1 MEKKFAETAY
11 QNYLLWGIVSSMSV
25 TLCTIIDAALIGRF
39 IGSTGLAIAGIATP
53 VYMLYAFFGVTL
65 AVGANVLIGRSLGAA
80 DKEAANRQMGK
91 QLFLGLSLGLF
102 FFAVSLIF
110 QNDIVVFLGARDA
123 LFSQAKDYLMPVF
136 ISSPFFVLYQILS
149 MSVRTDGNSRLA
161 AIASGLVISVNL
173 ILDILL
179 MGYFDWGVQGASLSL
194 CIAEVLGV
202 LLLLTHFGR
211 KLSILKLSLTLPKLA
226 DLSQFIQNGFG
237 VGSAYIFQALI
248 MLIFNK
254 MLLSDAAN
262 GVIYAAIYGV
272 LYTISTIP
280 TAFFDGAA
288 NAFAPVVSIFVG
300 EQDTRSIMTVYR
312 LGIKFT
318 AVVSLVFCGITMLFP
333 APMLAFFGIDAD
345 SLAVAVPALRWFAI
359 SFLFT
364 GFNMLFTA
372 FWQTIGRAHL
382 AGIMS
387 ILRNFAVILLF
398 GIILIPHFH
407 IAGLA
412 MAHIACEALCFAMA
426 ISVLMIYSSK
436 KYVASH
442 YSPTGRVF
450 EKYYS
455 ISTESVGDISA
466 DIELLCE
473 EWEILPKQAFF
484 MNFIAEEILLN
495 IIKFGMED
503 GEGRHYID
511 IKLLEG
517 DGSYTLRIRDDVKAY
532 DPFASDGDE
541 IDNGVLQVIRKRTK
555 VCDYQRKLIFNY
567 LYLII

>member
-1 MEKKFAETAY
+1 
-11 QNYLLWGIVSSMSV
+11 
-25 TLCTIIDAALIGRF
+25 
-39 IGSTGLAIAGIATP
+39 
-53 VYMLYAFFGVTL
+53 
-65 AVGANVLIGRSLGAA
+65 
-80 DKEAANRQMGK
+80 
-91 QLFLGLSLGLF
+91 
-102 FFAVSLIF
+102 
-110 QNDIVVFLGARDA
+110 
-123 LFSQAKDYLMPVF
+123 
-136 ISSPFFVLYQILS
+136 
-149 MSVRTDGNSRLA
+149 
-161 AIASGLVISVNL
+161 
-173 ILDILL
+173 
-179 MGYFDWGVQGASLSL
+179 
-194 CIAEVLGV
+194 
-202 LLLLTHFGR
+202 
-211 KLSILKLSLTLPKLA
+211 
-226 DLSQFIQNGFG
+226 
-237 VGSAYIFQALI
+237 
-248 MLIFNK
+248 
-254 MLLSDAAN
+254 
-262 GVIYAAIYGV
+262 
-272 LYTISTIP
+272 
-280 TAFFDGAA
+280 
-288 NAFAPVVSIFVG
+288 
-300 EQDTRSIMTVYR
+300 
-312 LGIKFT
+312 
-318 AVVSLVFCGITMLFP
+318 
-333 APMLAFFGIDAD
+333 
-345 SLAVAVPALRWFAI
+345 
-359 SFLFT
+359 
-364 GFNMLFTA
+364 
-372 FWQTIGRAHL
+372 
-382 AGIMS
+382 MS

-398 GIILIPHFH
+398 GIIFIPHFH

-436 KYVASH
+436 KYVTSH

>member
-1 MEKKFAETAY
+1 MEKKFAQTAY
-11 QNYLLWGIVSSMSV
+11 RSYLLWGIISSMSV
-25 TLCTIIDAALIGRF
+25 TLCTIIDAALIGHF

-53 VYMLYAFFGVTL
+53 VYMLFAFFGVTL
-65 AVGANVLIGRSLGAA
+65 AVGANVLIGRCLGAA
-80 DKEAANRQMGK
+80 DKETANLQMGK
-91 QLFLGLSLGLF
+91 QLFFGLLLGLI
-102 FFAVSLIF
+102 FFALSLIF
-110 QNDIVVFLGARDA
+110 QNDIIVFLGARDI
-123 LFSQAKDYLMPVF
+123 LFSQAKAYLLPVF
-136 ISSPFFVLYQILS
+136 IASPFFVLYQILS

-161 AIASGLVISVNL
+161 AIASGVVISTNL
-173 ILDILL
+173 VLDILL
-179 MGYFDWGVQGASLSL
+179 MGYFDCGVMGASVSL

-202 LLLLTHFGR
+202 LLLLTHFAR
-211 KLSILKLSLTLPKLA
+211 KLSILKLSLVVPKLA
-226 DLSQFIQNGFG
+226 DLNQFVQNGFG

-254 MLLSDAAN
+254 MLLSDEAN

-300 EQDTRSIMTVYR
+300 EQDTQSTVSVYR
-312 LGIKFT
+312 QGIRFT
-318 AVVSLVFCGITMLFP
+318 AVVSLVSCMVIILAP
-333 APMLAFFGIDAD
+333 APMLAFFGIDEA
-345 SLAVAVPALRWFAI
+345 SLAIAIPALRWFAI

-364 GFNMLFTA
+364 GFNMLITA

-382 AGIMS
+382 AGLMS

-412 MAHIACEALCFAMA
+412 MAHIACEALCFVMA
-426 ISVLMIYSSK
+426 LAVLVIYSSE
-436 KYVASH
+436 KYVTGH
-442 YSPTGRVF
+442 YSPAGRVF

-466 DIELLCE
+466 DLELLCE
-473 EWEILPKQAFF
+473 EWDILPKQAFF
-484 MNFIAEEILLN
+484 LNFIAEEILLN
-495 IIKFGMED
+495 IIKFGMKD
-503 GEGRHYID
+503 GEGQHYID

-517 DGSYTLRIRDDVKAY
+517 EGSYTLRIRDNVKAY
-532 DPFASDGDE
+532 DPFASEGDN